1 MQVWLVGVFK
11 DIDFLRG
18 CQGILLRF
26 DFNAFLDRLRHF
38 LKEYLKG
45 LVEKSNE
52 KRAKKT

>member
-26 DFNAFLDRLRHF
+26 DFNVFLDRLRHF

>member
-1 MQVWLVGVFK
+1 LVGVFK

-26 DFNAFLDRLRHF
+26 DFNVFLDRLRHF